1 MLIPL
6 LLAVAMLVCSVTDI
20 IDRRIPNAVTFP
32 LAGAALAV
40 NVAGWIAGRTAAEVL
55 GAVGPSASLA
65 GLAACFGVM
74 LANHLFAG
82 HGAGDVKLAAG
93 MGACLGL
100 ESGIL
105 ALAYAYVVAGV
116 LATGMLIA
124 GRWRRSDPTQASR
137 GVPLAPCLAAGAGL
151 AWLGPPA
158 WRLPLAVIAG
168 SVP

>member
-6 LLAVAMLVCSVTDI
+6 LLAVAMLVCSITDI
-20 IDRRIPNAVTFP
+20 MDRRIPNVVTFP
-32 LAGAALAV
+32 LAGAALAF
-40 NVAGWIAGRTAAEVL
+40 NLAGWMAGHTASVAL
-55 GAVGPSASLA
+55 GAIGPSASVT

-100 ESGIL
+100 ESGLL

-116 LATGMLIA
+116 VATGMLIA
-124 GRWRRSDPTQASR
+124 GRWRRADPVQASR

-158 WRLPLAVIAG
+158 WRLPLAAIAG

>member
-6 LLAVAMLVCSVTDI
+6 LLAAAMLVCSITDV
-20 IDRRIPNAVTFP
+20 IDRRIPNVVTFP
-32 LAGAALAV
+32 LAGVALAA
-40 NVAGWIAGRTAAEVL
+40 NLAGWFAGRTVADAI
-55 GAVGPSASLA
+55 GAVGPTASMA

-100 ESGIL
+100 ESGLL

-116 LATGMLIA
+116 VATGMLIA
-124 GRWRRSDPTQASR
+124 GRWRRTGAAEAAR

-158 WRLPLAVIAG
+158 WRLPLAAIAG
-168 SVP
+168 TVP